1 MLLKRYAAILPVFLA
16 TAVHVSVPV
25 AAHRQAG
32 SVDAYAFRSRDSI
45 EYYRIAVNIAAHG
58 VFSQNESPPWKPDT
72 WRTPGYPI
80 FLATFIFLFGDSPAG
95 LIIVQQLLG
104 ILNVWLLFRIA
115 CRFMSEPRAAIAAL
129 LFLFEPYH
137 LYYSLWLM
145 ATTVFLTALLGMWLA
160 WLRAVAEQRWYWFM
174 LSGALAGAAVLIR
187 PVALLVPILLFMGL
201 LVAAY
206 RGRRSERTAPSPHRT
221 WLGLTTFALSCGVL
235 VGPWMVRNR
244 IVAGHVALSHQGGI
258 VLAYFKATEVA
269 LWNRNRTADRYVEA
283 SMEPTKAGQ
292 PRTVWNEIDA
302 RLRDEYPQL
311 TEVERSSLRWSNLA
325 QGNRTTV
332 DSFEISRALSGIAW
346 SYLLEKPMG
355 TLACCLTRC
364 GSILTFPLNLAL
376 RPATGVPERRVR
388 SLVLA
393 APFVLLAAAVV
404 LRLLRGRMTFHAAYV
419 PLACTAA
426 LLVATTPQLDPRFR
440 VPMIP
445 FLIVLALLPAWR
457 RRGT

>member
-1 MLLKRYAAILPVFLA
+1 
-16 TAVHVSVPV
+16 
-25 AAHRQAG
+25 
-32 SVDAYAFRSRDSI
+32 
-45 EYYRIAVNIAAHG
+45 
-58 VFSQNESPPWKPDT
+58 
-72 WRTPGYPI
+72 
-80 FLATFIFLFGDSPAG
+80 
-95 LIIVQQLLG
+95 
-104 ILNVWLLFRIA
+104 
-115 CRFMSEPRAAIAAL
+115 
-129 LFLFEPYH
+129 
-137 LYYSLWLM
+137 
-145 ATTVFLTALLGMWLA
+145 
-160 WLRAVAEQRWYWFM
+160 
-174 LSGALAGAAVLIR
+174 
-187 PVALLVPILLFMGL
+187 
-201 LVAAY
+201 
-206 RGRRSERTAPSPHRT
+206 
-221 WLGLTTFALSCGVL
+221 
-235 VGPWMVRNR
+235 MVRNSM
-244 IVAGHVALSHQGGI
+244 VAGHVALSHQGGI
-258 VLAYFKATEVA
+258 VLAYFKATEAA
-269 LWNRNRTADRYVEA
+269 LWNRNRTADRYVET

-302 RLRDEYPQL
+302 RLRDEFPQL
-311 TEVERSSLRWSNLA
+311 TETERSSLKWSNLA
-325 QGNRTTV
+325 QGNRTTL

-346 SYLLEKPMG
+346 SYLIEKPTG

-404 LRLLRGRMTFHAAYV
+404 FRLLRGRMTFHAAYV